1 MCSRWQRLREASL
14 ELLLLNW
21 DTLKNCGAK
30 VGFGIGA
37 VILPA
42 TPHPHAPVRLT
53 RFEFH
58 SDPQDHPIRIK
69 AVPNGK
75 YILSESEQG
84 SSLQNIHFK
93 RVGKDLHITLE
104 DTDTDQPQ
112 LIIEADFD
120 TQGDS
125 DLLMDSVPSPLSDAS
140 QPSGLVTLLE
150 GGINWFWPVLLGLGG
165 LIVGG
170 STRGSTGG
178 NGTTAETFEDGKKIW
193 QAKMIN

>member
-14 ELLLLNW
+14 ELRPQNW

-112 LIIEADFD
+112 LIIEGDFD